1 MSLVRSLARRYSYR
15 GEQLEDLV
23 QIGAIGLIK
32 AIDRFDLDRG
42 VELTTYATPNIIGE
56 IKRHFRDKGW
66 SVRVPR
72 GLQELNVQLSRLVE
86 QLTVQLGRSPTIS
99 ELAKASDSRRK
110 RCSRRSRAAARTR
123 RSRSRPAAAGTA
135 DDELD
140 PLESIGEEEHEYEV
154 SEDRAVLEPGFRVL
168 DERERRILHLRFFKG
183 LTQSQIA
190 QQVGISQMH
199 VSRLIRRSLE
209 KIRDEIVEEEEAEPR
224 RAATASPRAR
234 LPPDSPT
241 QGGEACFHPP
251 PAVEGTPEIVQVRD
265 ELRPGVPTSPQR
277 TRTARRA
284 VRGGAPGGRPYTRAV
299 ETTAEL
305 RGLPAFF
312 ESKATCASRPGR
324 WSRRPTTARRS
335 SRRPG
340 CSR

>member
-1 MSLVRSLARRYSYR
+1 MPERNDRELLRRYHEHGDLQAREQLIEQYMSLVRSLARRYSYR
-15 GEQLEDLV
+15 GEQLDDLV

-32 AIDRFDLDRG
+32 AIDRFDLERG

-99 ELAKASDSRRK
+99 ELAKASDSTEEEVLEALE
-110 RCSRRSRAAARTR
+110 SGRAY
-123 RSRSRPAAAGTA
+123 SSLSLSAGSGG
-135 DDELD
+135 DGDEDLD

-154 SEDRAVLEPGFRVL
+154 SEDRAVLAPGFRAL
-168 DERERRILHLRFFKG
+168 DDRERRILHLRFFEG

-209 KIRDEIVEEEEAEPR
+209 KIRAEIAADEEAK
-224 RAATASPRAR
+224 
-234 LPPDSPT
+234 
-241 QGGEACFHPP
+241 
-251 PAVEGTPEIVQVRD
+251 AV
-265 ELRPGVPTSPQR
+265 
-277 TRTARRA
+277 
-284 VRGGAPGGRPYTRAV
+284 
-299 ETTAEL
+299 
-305 RGLPAFF
+305 
-312 ESKATCASRPGR
+312 
-324 WSRRPTTARRS
+324 
-335 SRRPG
+335 
-340 CSR
+340 